1 LANSIIYSGGEG
13 SWSNTIIYSGPTTSA
28 NIIYNNKNTNWAI
41 YNNIPVNNIPANI
54 NNKLY
59 GLGQYIKFKNTN
71 WAIYNNILNLKNWAK
86 YNSINTPNN
95 RVGGVQ
101 YTNKWAN
108 KNNNLLKIRAIYNLK
123 NTNKWANNIL
133 NLINKWANIKYNSGY
148 TGEYIHNKWAN
159 INTLNNKVGGLINNW
174 AIKYIRGANGILNLI
189 NRWNVKY
196 INNKIKWAIY
206 NLKNINNKGIPIGL
220 THNIKL
226 NNLINKMGQSPLK
239 NNI

>member
-1 LANSIIYSGGEG
+1 MANSIIYSGGEG
-13 SWSNTIIYSGPTTSA
+13 SWSNTIIYSGPTTRA

-71 WAIYNNILNLKNWAK
+71 WAICNNILNLKNWAK

-101 YTNKWAN
+101 YT
-108 KNNNLLKIRAIYNLK
+108 
-123 NTNKWANNIL
+123 
-133 NLINKWANIKYNSGY
+133 NKWANIKYNSGY

>member
-1 LANSIIYSGGEG
+1 MANSIIYSGGEG
-13 SWSNTIIYSGPTTSA
+13 SWSNTIIYSGPITNA
-28 NIIYNNKNTNWAI
+28 NIIYNNK
-41 YNNIPVNNIPANI
+41 
-54 NNKLY
+54 K
-59 GLGQYIKFKNTN
+59 
-71 WAIYNNILNLKNWAK
+71 WAK
-86 YNSINTPNN
+86 YNSINVPNN

-123 NTNKWANNIL
+123 NT
-133 NLINKWANIKYNSGY
+133 
-148 TGEYIHNKWAN
+148 
-159 INTLNNKVGGLINNW
+159 NKVGGLINNW

-196 INNKIKWAIY
+196 INNKIKWAVY
-206 NLKNINNKGIPIGL
+206 SLKNINNKGIPIGL

>member
-1 LANSIIYSGGEG
+1 MANSIIYSGGEG

-41 YNNIPVNNIPANI
+41 YNNI
-54 NNKLY
+54 
-59 GLGQYIKFKNTN
+59 
-71 WAIYNNILNLKNWAK
+71 LNLKNWAK
-86 YNSINTPNN
+86 YNSINAPNN

-101 YTNKWAN
+101 YT
-108 KNNNLLKIRAIYNLK
+108 
-123 NTNKWANNIL
+123 
-133 NLINKWANIKYNSGY
+133 NKWANIKYNSGY
-148 TGEYIHNKWAN
+148 TGEYIHNKLKNKWAN

-174 AIKYIRGANGILNLI
+174 TIKYIRGANSVLNLI

-206 NLKNINNKGIPIGL
+206 NLKNINNKGIRIGL

-226 NNLINKMGQSPLK
+226 NNLINKMGHWPLK